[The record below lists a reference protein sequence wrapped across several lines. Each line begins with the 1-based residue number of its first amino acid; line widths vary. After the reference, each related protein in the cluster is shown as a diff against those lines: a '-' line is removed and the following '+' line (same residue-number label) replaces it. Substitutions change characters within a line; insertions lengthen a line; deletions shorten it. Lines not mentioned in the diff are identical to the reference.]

1 MIATCICGSVGIEM
15 VGAPIVSVVC
25 CCDDCQ
31 EGARRIEA
39 LSGAP
44 AVLDAAGGSARAPA
58 SVPPWALPLQLS
70 RVAPLALLGIPFTAL
85 RLRLRQQ
92 VRPQGTHQLI
102 NLIRPCFHGAGFAH
116 PSVRHQ

>member
-1 MIATCICGSVGIEM
+1 MIATCICGSVEIEM

-25 CCDDCQ
+25 YCDDCQ

-44 AVLDAAGGSARAPA
+44 AVLDAAGGSAPAPA
-58 SVPPWALPLQLS
+58 SVPQRALPLQ
-70 RVAPLALLGIPFTAL
+70 
-85 RLRLRQQ
+85 LRLRQQ
-92 VRPQGTHQLI
+92 VRPQSTHQLI
-102 NLIRPCFHGAGFAH
+102 NLIRPCFHGAGFTH